1 MRLTIIH
8 PAVGRRRGERYIRT
22 WQMEPLPA
30 AAIAGLTPPDVDVR
44 FYDDRMEAIPFD
56 EPTDAVAISLETYT
70 ARRVYQIASEYRK
83 RKIPVIV
90 GGFHA
95 TLMPE
100 EAARYAESVVVGE
113 AEGVWESVIDDLRH
127 GTLQK
132 RYEAAEQPNLDR
144 IRPNR
149 EIFRGK
155 RYLPIGLVETGR
167 GCRFP
172 CEFCAIQTFFK
183 RTHRSRPV
191 DAVLAE
197 LRALKSQKKVFFF
210 VDDNFAGNIAAA
222 KPLLAELAKLNIR
235 WITQMSINAAHD
247 EEFLA
252 MLARAG
258 CVGTLIGFESL
269 DRETLRKMRK
279 NFNAMGGGYEVAL
292 QNLRRHQIR
301 VYATFVFGYENDTA
315 VSFDN
320 AVDFAIDQRFYI
332 AAFNHLTPFPATPL
346 YERLKQEG
354 RLRMPAW
361 WLDERYRYNDVP
373 FTPRS
378 LAPEELTRLCV
389 QARRRFYSWGS
400 IIKRGMAPTN
410 RSNAFMFR
418 NFFPINAMHRT
429 DIDGRNGYPLGDE
442 TWQGQLIEAAA

>member
-1 MRLTIIH
+1 
-8 PAVGRRRGERYIRT
+8 
-22 WQMEPLPA
+22 
-30 AAIAGLTPPDVDVR
+30 
-44 FYDDRMEAIPFD
+44 
-56 EPTDAVAISLETYT
+56 
-70 ARRVYQIASEYRK
+70 
-83 RKIPVIV
+83 
-90 GGFHA
+90 
-95 TLMPE
+95 
-100 EAARYAESVVVGE
+100 
-113 AEGVWESVIDDLRH
+113 
-127 GTLQK
+127 
-132 RYEAAEQPNLDR
+132 
-144 IRPNR
+144 
-149 EIFRGK
+149 
-155 RYLPIGLVETGR
+155 
-167 GCRFP
+167 
-172 CEFCAIQTFFK
+172 
-183 RTHRSRPV
+183 
-191 DAVLAE
+191 
-197 LRALKSQKKVFFF
+197 
-210 VDDNFAGNIAAA
+210 
-222 KPLLAELAKLNIR
+222 
-235 WITQMSINAAHD
+235 
-247 EEFLA
+247 

-315 VSFDN
+315 ISFDN

-442 TWQGQLIEAAA
+442 TWQGPLIEVAA